1 MAIIQHITQ
10 DKVTKSLLWT
20 RYTCRYQ
27 TVKKLEFIIEEPIF
41 VNLITTPVARGGRLI
56 II

>member
-1 MAIIQHITQ
+1 MTIIQHITQ